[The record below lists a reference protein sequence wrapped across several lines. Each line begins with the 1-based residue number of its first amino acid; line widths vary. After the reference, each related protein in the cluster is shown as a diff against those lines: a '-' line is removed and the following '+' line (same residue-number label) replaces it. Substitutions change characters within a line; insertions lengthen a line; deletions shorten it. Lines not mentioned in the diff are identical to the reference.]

1 VVLLGVATA
10 VLAAGGAGG
19 GAIDP
24 PAAHAADLDQRA
36 YRAGLRAYVHGFA
49 PVLHRLSQATFPPNA
64 LVSVNALTTPRD
76 RLIVLPNVDTVYS
89 VARLDLRDG
98 PLVVGVPELRDRY
111 YVLQLMDA
119 YTNVFDYIGTRT
131 TGTGAGDYAIVGPG
145 EDPELPP
152 GTKAIHSPTDDVL
165 LLGRTLVRS
174 RADLP
179 RLREVLGGYSVTPLS
194 VLATGGPRR
203 PGIVLDQRPLTSP
216 PVLPHGL
223 AFFDLFNQIL
233 AEDPPAPAERRALA
247 RLRRFGIGPGIETS
261 SAPLPAAVR
270 RGLVRAVRDGRRH
283 IEAEVRKRRRSLGDT
298 DGWSLLDPRTG
309 APGNDV
315 MLRAIVALTGLWA
328 NTPEE
333 ATYPVA
339 SDDDHGR
346 PLDGRHRYRLTFP
359 TPPPA
364 RAFWSL
370 TMYDEDRLLVA
381 NPIDRYALGDRSPTL
396 RTGPD
401 GSVTIRLQHRRP
413 ASGAANWL
421 PAPKGR
427 FTVAL
432 RIFIPKRSVLDGRW
446 RPPGIRCL
454 DCGDP
459 RGDS

>member
-1 VVLLGVATA
+1 MARAAVLLGVASAAMAA
-10 VLAAGGAGG
+10 VAAPRA
-19 GAIDP
+19 
-24 PAAHAADLDQRA
+24 AADDLGQRA
-36 YRAGLRAYVHGFA
+36 YRAGLRAYVHGYA

-76 RLIVLPNVDTVYS
+76 RLIVLPNVDTVYT
-89 VARLDLRDG
+89 VGRLDLRDG
-98 PLVVGVPELRDRY
+98 PLVVHVPDLRDRY

-131 TGTGAGDYAIVGPG
+131 TGSLAGDYAVIGPG
-145 EDPELPP
+145 DHPELPP
-152 GTKAIHSPTDDVL
+152 GTKAIHSPTADVL
-165 LLGRTLVRS
+165 LLGRTLARS
-174 RADLP
+174 PAELP

-194 VLATGGPRR
+194 VLAAGGPRKPGFMLDER
-203 PGIVLDQRPLTSP
+203 PGTP
-216 PVLPHGL
+216 PPALPTGL

-233 AEDPPAPAERRALA
+233 AEDPPTAAERQALA
-247 RLRRFGIGPGIETS
+247 PLRRFGIGPGIQTS
-261 SAPLPAAVR
+261 SAPLPDAVR
-270 RGLVRAVRDGRRH
+270 RGLARAVRDGRRH
-283 IEAEVRKRRRSLGDT
+283 IEAQVRKRRRTLGHS

-309 APGNDV
+309 AAGKDF
-315 MLRAIVALTGLWA
+315 MLRATVALTGLWA

-333 ATYPVA
+333 ATYPIA
-339 SDDDHGR
+339 SDDDHRR

-370 TMYDEDRLLVA
+370 TMYDKDRLLVA
-381 NPIDRYALGDRSPTL
+381 NPIDRYALGDRSPSL
-396 RTGPD
+396 RARPD
-401 GSVTIRLQHRRP
+401 GSVTIRLQHGRP
-413 ASGAANWL
+413 ASGGANWL

-454 DCGDP
+454 DCG
-459 RGDS
+459 RSRRAA